1 VQFDDLSETVTK
13 ENEQYVPKSEWQ
25 TKTHLRQVKR
35 IRETSSAAKTTDPP
49 TLMPTAAAVPTP
61 SVTPALEQVVLDLP
75 LKEYGSLQPINQDME
90 PPPPLIIEPEQPLQ
104 EGQQQAQQPVRRS
117 TRIRRPPARH
127 ADYVPHS
134 QIAFE
139 SRSLIL
145 LINN

>member
-1 VQFDDLSETVTK
+1 
-13 ENEQYVPKSEWQ
+13 
-25 TKTHLRQVKR
+25 
-35 IRETSSAAKTTDPP
+35 
-49 TLMPTAAAVPTP
+49 MPTAAAVPTP

-139 SRSLIL
+139 AIVEPQPDIVDKQLSALIASTDPDVMYL
-145 LINN
+145 WQAMKEPDWLQFKAAMQ